1 MFAYISLLFT
11 PVCYE
16 DAHAKPCV
24 IAPAPVS
31 TPGHLTLPPKVSGH
45 ITATMESAQAS
56 VIPVATISGQQVSNT
71 FYFTFNIFGLHIRA
85 FFLIRCTVFCNSDL
99 SHIT

>member
-1 MFAYISLLFT
+1 MPSR
-11 PVCYE
+11 
-16 DAHAKPCV
+16 V

-45 ITATMESAQAS
+45 ITATMETAQAS

-85 FFLIRCTVFCNSDL
+85 FF
-99 SHIT
+99 